1 MNKANGR
8 RARLFT
14 RCALSLLFI
23 IFVNAQAWAQGGDAA
38 QEEQQQQNDAT
49 ASPGARDG
57 GRRVDPLRALNLSPD
72 QLREIRAIREQNREE
87 WRAVRLRLAEAHR
100 ALDEA
105 VYADQINENLIEERA
120 REVGAAQA
128 AVARMRAI
136 TELKIRRV
144 MTPEQL
150 NTLRAMRQQARAA
163 AATNTRQENV
173 RQRQRRERL
182 GRRDGSGSLQ
192 RENLNNQNSAPS
204 TRGNDELPGRRP

>member
-8 RARLFT
+8 RAQPFIC
-14 RCALSLLFI
+14 CALSLLFI
-23 IFVNAQAWAQGGDAA
+23 IFVNAQARAQSTGDRA
-38 QEEQQQQNDAT
+38 QEEQQQNDAA
-49 ASPGARDG
+49 ASTGARDG
-57 GRRVDPLRALNLSPD
+57 GRRVDPLRALNLSSD

-87 WRAVRLRLAEAHR
+87 WRAVRQRLAAAHR

-105 VYADQINENLIEERA
+105 VYADQINEALIEDRA

-150 NTLRAMRQQARAA
+150 NTLRAMREQARVLGDKAQ
-163 AATNTRQENV
+163 QENNA
-173 RQRQRRERL
+173 RQRRRRERL
-182 GRRDGSGSLQ
+182 GRRDGNGALPRQDLDNTDSEP
-192 RENLNNQNSAPS
+192 RI
-204 TRGNDELPGRRP
+204 RRNDALRGRRP